1 MDGSRPNHDHIPNS
15 NDGLSAG
22 PSSAASTSAPA
33 VSGAAEQDDPAAGGA
48 VRFDRAH
55 ELFEHMKS
63 QTERLKFAAGE
74 VIFRSGARSMDRV
87 FVLLSGKVVAF
98 KESQS
103 GADLSGRPSFASSSS
118 VSSLFPPSTADA
130 TFATATSAPAQALS
144 QRTIAIGEVLG
155 GHAALTGALHG
166 ARGICVVCPLP
177 LTLCRGM
184 ISADNVLSLP
194 FLSFR
199 SCHLCHSNQA
209 KRSCACRRAK
219 WPSSRRGRSMAPLL
233 LCLSL
238 LCSAALSLN
247 CSRPSG
253 NLSRWVCRYA
263 DMQYYVSSSLL
274 TELYQFSRRALI
286 HAFLN
291 RSALIH
297 CSARRSSRRTVCG
310 ARRAARI
317 RNVSRH
323 QRASAHGR
331 SCGRHTARWTSC
343 VICCLVLI
351 IDHLQSDVPN

>member
-1 MDGSRPNHDHIPNS
+1 MPLSNPRQQLIKIPCHLFHEFLASRPAAFVSFVLTSTLHQWRIAHYALHEFFQLPVPVLPNVVIPTLPPAPLPASNNDGSIPNPDQTPS
-15 NDGLSAG
+15 SSSGLSAG
-22 PSSAASTSAPA
+22 PSSATSTSAST
-33 VSGAAEQDDPAAGGA
+33 VSGAADQDDPAAGGA

-55 ELFEHMKS
+55 ELFEQMKS

-118 VSSLFPPSTADA
+118 TSSLFPPSTADA

-166 ARGICVVCPLP
+166 ARGICVLCPIP

-184 ISADNVLSLP
+184 ISAHNMPSLP

-199 SCHLCHSNQA
+199 TFHLCYPDQA

-219 WPSSRRGRSMAPLL
+219 WPSCRRGRFMAPLL

-238 LCSAALSLN
+238 LCSAALSLS
-247 CSRPSG
+247 CSRPSD

-263 DMQYYVSSSLL
+263 KFCL
-274 TELYQFSRRALI
+274 
-286 HAFLN
+286 H
-291 RSALIH
+291 
-297 CSARRSSRRTVCG
+297 
-310 ARRAARI
+310 
-317 RNVSRH
+317 
-323 QRASAHGR
+323 
-331 SCGRHTARWTSC
+331 
-343 VICCLVLI
+343 VITY
-351 IDHLQSDVPN
+351 